1 MIQNYVPAECKTETH
16 FDLTFYYSED
26 SGGFA
31 FPCDAAGNVFP
42 LENKEARKNLE
53 HCIAHPE
60 EFETYNEVR
69 RWINRYT
76 EPAHGACI
84 CGTEV
89 ELYDQYYGA
98 CQCPNC
104 GRWYN
109 LFGQSLLPPEQW
121 ERDPSEEEYW

>member
-1 MIQNYVPAECKTETH
+1 MIQNYVPAEHKTETR
-16 FDLTFYYSED
+16 FDLTFFYSED

-31 FPCDAAGNVFP
+31 FPCDAAGNVFS
-42 LENKEARKNLE
+42 LENEEARKNLE
-53 HCIAHPE
+53 YCLAHPE

-76 EPAHGACI
+76 EPAHGTCI

-98 CQCPNC
+98 CQCPSC